1 MLFRSIFSTFISA
14 VLALAFAALSIAAFV
29 GLNPTLPFTW
39 RSVAALERAL
49 VIKIWPTFAHLDD
62 FWRALIYMGLAAF
75 FAALCA
81 FVKPRVPPKLETMIS
96 VKTRPPA

>member
-1 MLFRSIFSTFISA
+1 VLFRSIFSTFISA
-14 VLALAFAALSIAAFV
+14 VLALAFAVLSLCAFV

-39 RSVAALERAL
+39 RSAAALERAVL
-49 VIKIWPTFAHLDD
+49 MKIWPTFAHLDD
-62 FWRALIYMGLAAF
+62 FWRALIYVGLAAF

-96 VKTRPPA
+96 IKTRPPV